1 MQQLVLKVQEDRA
14 PSGTAEFAMV
24 LDRLGTS
31 RRPIYSD
38 ANLPDQ
44 TMHVT
49 PKVPSSNFQF
59 PSGFSPL
66 LDHELGQLRDGI
78 TAHSMTVKGQR
89 RS

>member
-14 PSGTAEFAMV
+14 PSGIAEFAMV

-49 PKVPSSNFQF
+49 PKVPSSSF

-78 TAHSMTVKGQR
+78 IAHSMTEKGQR

>member
-14 PSGTAEFAMV
+14 PSGIAEFAMV

-44 TMHVT
+44 TTHVT
-49 PKVPSSNFQF
+49 PKVPSSSSHRASLRCLTMN
-59 PSGFSPL
+59 SGSCA
-66 LDHELGQLRDGI
+66 
-78 TAHSMTVKGQR
+78 TASQR
-89 RS
+89 TQ